1 MTKRQRGKREEILS
15 SKAES
20 TNTGIIT
27 FTCTTTR
34 KSSKM
39 VGLENKLLTLEMG
52 FRPLR
57 RKWNKKHRPNL

>member
-1 MTKRQRGKREEILS
+1 MTKREEILS

-57 RKWNKKHRPNL
+57 RTWNKKHSSNLKVR